1 MIWFIK
7 NVWKFFKG
15 VNIFLL
21 IIWYFDNRITHYTVD
36 EYRKKLENNHAKNL
50 KIVHTM

>member
-21 IIWYFDNRITHYTVD
+21 IIWYLVEIQI
-36 EYRKKLENNHAKNL
+36 EKLLGKR
-50 KIVHTM
+50 

>member
-15 VNIFLL
+15 VNIFLFK
-21 IIWYFDNRITHYTVD
+21 IWYLI
-36 EYRKKLENNHAKNL
+36 EE
-50 KIVHTM
+50 KI